1 MFWIRLRKQRHTNPK
16 CLTWVSNFKKI
27 ESCNTILLPLLVKS
41 TNDYFREVFAL
52 FVLNNFYNNYL
63 VKLWKAISE
72 GIGKSLK
79 IFQKLTI
86 IVYLTFILHLN
97 LYALTP
103 QNSQT
108 HSNNSL
114 ALADELLECVWPFS
128 GVGARGCL
136 PEGHTN
142 LNKPTAERA

>member
-1 MFWIRLRKQRHTNPK
+1 M
-16 CLTWVSNFKKI
+16 SNFKKI

-86 IVYLTFILHLN
+86 IVYLTVILHLN

-114 ALADELLECVWPFS
+114 ALADELLECV
-128 GVGARGCL
+128 
-136 PEGHTN
+136 
-142 LNKPTAERA
+142 